1 MPTITLNSADAS
13 ELADLLDCLRDWIDL
28 EQDQLD
34 SLLAKHGYDLT
45 GLRVTLDRLISLLA
59 RNNDEPAY

>member
-45 GLRVTLDRLISLLA
+45 GLRVTLDRLISPE
-59 RNNDEPAY
+59 RVNDEPAY